1 MRACPAAT
9 DPACSEDGREHV
21 MGEQMDKAKGT
32 IKENVGDATDNE
44 DLEREGKMDR
54 AGAEVKEKANDAVD
68 TVKDAVNDATDR
80 DD

>member
-1 MRACPAAT
+1 
-9 DPACSEDGREHV
+9 

>member
-1 MRACPAAT
+1 
-9 DPACSEDGREHV
+9 

-54 AGAEVKEKANDAVD
+54 AGGEVKEKANDAVD